1 MRCVVYFWEML
12 DLVCLRYVHILNLW
26 QISRFKGFYSCDF
39 VSHFSSMARLD
50 AAFEEVSMMGKDM
63 SKRNQ
68 KTRLVADPMISVGQL
83 QNTFEQFM
91 RYRKSTD
98 FWELVAPPASLAI
111 ANWQTPP
118 NPQWIAKTMNLLY
131 DILEFAPN
139 TKLQA
144 SKVYKAL
151 HTLFINKSMH
161 IDHKLKVADAID
173 RMSLSLRIVLS
184 MLKTIKTNETI
195 KGRVMRNLSNQEQVK
210 LNMVLKK
217 VVLPKEFYDEV
228 HEQDEDD
235 SQEQLDLQPMQALV
249 VAQPEPKK
257 IATPQAAPSPS
268 PPCSTSQKNSCLFS
282 LAPLPG
288 IFQRIL
294 KGKVS
299 ASQEP
304 AQQSGMA
311 GNDAD
316 LLESAMTVVP
326 QVAQKSAEKT
336 KKKPA
341 GQKGKKVKPGLKSAK
356 SVKTKTDKKEAKA
369 QPAKATQVAEYKVDA
384 YPTDRDSYRN
394 LYVSRHHN
402 KAKTLAIK
410 GGLSHDEAKSR
421 GRQAGAQAS
430 QMWDEYHSRC
440 Q

>member
-1 MRCVVYFWEML
+1 MLICVKPVP
-12 DLVCLRYVHILNLW
+12 
-26 QISRFKGFYSCDF
+26 DF
-39 VSHFSSMARLD
+39 QVQRVLLLSHFSIMARLD

-68 KTRLVADPMISVGQL
+68 KIRLVADPMISVGQL

-139 TKLQA
+139 TKLQG

-195 KGRVMRNLSNQEQVK
+195 KGRVMRSLSNQEGVK

-217 VVLPKEFYDEV
+217 VVLPKECFDEV

-257 IATPQAAPSPS
+257 SAAPQTAPSPS
-268 PPCSTSQKNSCLFS
+268 PPLRTNQKSSSLFS

-294 KGKVS
+294 KGKGS

-304 AQQSGMA
+304 AQQGGMA

-316 LLESAMTVVP
+316 LLESAMNVVP
-326 QVAQKSAEKT
+326 QVAMNST
-336 KKKPA
+336 KKPKKNSPN
-341 GQKGKKVKPGLKSAK
+341 QKGKKVKAGLKGASKQKSAK
-356 SVKTKTDKKEAKA
+356 SVKAKTVKKEACA
-369 QPAKATQVAEYKVDA
+369 QPVKATEVAEYKVDA

-402 KAKTLAIK
+402 KAKTLALK
-410 GGLSHDEAKSR
+410 CGLSLEDAKMK

-430 QMWDEYHSRC
+430 EMWNEYHSRARA
-440 Q
+440 

>member
-1 MRCVVYFWEML
+1 M
-12 DLVCLRYVHILNLW
+12 
-26 QISRFKGFYSCDF
+26 
-39 VSHFSSMARLD
+39 SHFSSI
-50 AAFEEVSMMGKDM
+50 GKDM

-68 KTRLVADPMISVGQL
+68 KIRLVADPMISVGQL

-91 RYRKSTD
+91 RYRKSSD
-98 FWELVAPPASLAI
+98 FWELIAPPASLAI

-118 NPQWIAKTMNLLY
+118 SPQWIAKTMNLLY

-144 SKVYKAL
+144 SKVFKAL
-151 HTLFINKSMH
+151 HTLFMNKSMH
-161 IDHKLKVADAID
+161 IDRKLKVADAID

-195 KGRVMRNLSNQEQVK
+195 RGRVMRNLSNQEQVK

-217 VVLPKEFYDEV
+217 VVLPKEFFDDV
-228 HEQDEDD
+228 QQQDEED
-235 SQEQLDLQPMQALV
+235 SQEQLDLQPTQALV
-249 VAQPEPKK
+249 AVQAEPQKN
-257 IATPQAAPSPS
+257 ATPQTVPSPS
-268 PPCSTSQKNSCLFS
+268 PPCSTSQKNSSLFS

-294 KGKVS
+294 KGKGS
-299 ASQEP
+299 ATQEP

-326 QVAQKSAEKT
+326 QVAQKSAEKI

-341 GQKGKKVKPGLKSAK
+341 GQKGKKVNPGQKGASKQKPAK
-356 SVKTKTDKKEAKA
+356 SVKTKTGKKEACA
-369 QPAKATQVAEYKVDA
+369 QPAKATEVAEYKVDA
-384 YPTDRDSYRN
+384 NPTDRDSYRN

-402 KAKTLAIK
+402 KAKTLALK
-410 GGLSHDEAKSR
+410 SGLSLEEAKIR
-421 GRQAGAQAS
+421 GRQAGAEAS
-430 QMWDEYHSRC
+430 EMWDEYHSRG
-440 Q
+440 QWVIPVLEL